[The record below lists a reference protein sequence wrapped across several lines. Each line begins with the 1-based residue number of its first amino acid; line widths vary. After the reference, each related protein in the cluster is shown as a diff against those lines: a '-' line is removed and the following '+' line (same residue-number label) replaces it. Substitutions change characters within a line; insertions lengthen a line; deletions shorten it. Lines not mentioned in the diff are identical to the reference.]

1 MTKRIF
7 MGAGRKIISHVQTD
21 VGRKRTENEDNF
33 VWVPE
38 LWGKPELTLIGA
50 IDGVGGYDGG
60 AEAAEITKKT
70 IEEYLLNFS
79 FGAPLQLLLEAIIS
93 ANNKIIDV
101 RRSNA
106 ELGRMSCVLSVAI
119 LDAEKEMM
127 YVGHVGD
134 SRGYVFRNGEMLKVT
149 KDHSSVGMKE
159 DSGYLT
165 EEEAMTHPRRN
176 EISKMLGEQ
185 VIDAEN
191 SEGYIYMT
199 EHSYLPFDIALFCSD
214 GLTDL
219 VTKSQ
224 MIEILSQEKTLS
236 QKVQLLID
244 KANSLGGKDNIT
256 VALADYKSKKSDSKK
271 IYKRAIEV
279 PIAGEGVEVEKVA
292 VKKST
297 RKKKLWW
304 LLIPLVFLLGFLANW
319 YGTKSWFQSE
329 PENVID
335 SLSYKID
342 TLPVNDSLYNLQT
355 DTLLQQATDTIKKDS
370 AGHNLIGY

>member
-1 MTKRIF
+1 

-21 VGRKRTENEDNF
+21 LGRKRTENEDNF
-33 VWVPE
+33 VWMPE

-60 AEAAEITKKT
+60 AEAADIAKKT

-79 FGAPLQLLLEAIIS
+79 FGSPLQLLKEAIIN
-93 ANNKIIDV
+93 ANNKIVEI

-106 ELGRMSCVLSVAI
+106 NLSRMSCVLTAAI
-119 LDAEKEMM
+119 LDAANEMM

-134 SRGYVFRNGEMLKVT
+134 SRGYVFRNGELLKVT

-165 EEEAMTHPRRN
+165 EEEAMHHPRRN

-185 VIDAEN
+185 MIGAED
-191 SEGYIYMT
+191 SEGYIDMS

-219 VTKSQ
+219 ATKSQ
-224 MIEILSQEKTLS
+224 MSEILSQEKTLS
-236 QKVQLLID
+236 EKAQLLID
-244 KANSLGGKDNIT
+244 KANELGGKDNIT
-256 VALADYKSKKSDSKK
+256 VALADYKAKKSDSKK
-271 IYKRAIEV
+271 LYKRAIEV
-279 PIAGEGVEVEKVA
+279 PIGEEGVEVEKLPG
-292 VKKST
+292 KKSP
-297 RKKKLWW
+297 RKKKAWL
-304 LLIPLVFLLGFLANW
+304 LLIPLIFLLGFLANW
-319 YGTKSWFQSE
+319 NGTKNWFQSK

-335 SLSYKID
+335 SISYTID
-342 TLPVNDSLYNLQT
+342 TLPYNDSLHR
-355 DTLLQQATDTIKKDS
+355 LQQDTPLPQAIDTIKKDT
-370 AGHNLIGY
+370 AKGNLIGF